1 MKNSAWFTASASMPV
16 GPCCAVRALSLA
28 SALVLMALV
37 PHTGRAQTLVTLSG
51 TVKDAATGE
60 DLSGATVRL
69 RELPAAGAAANAYG
83 FYTLTVPVGTYTVE
97 ASFVGYQA
105 RAQPL
110 TLSGRQRLDFRLAS
124 SGQELTEVVVTGRSS
139 AANLSRAQAGV
150 ETLDLKQVGKV
161 PVLFGEKDV
170 VKTLTL
176 LPGIKTAGEG
186 SSGFSVR
193 GGNTDQNLVLLDEA
207 PVYNASHLLGFFS
220 TFNSDALKDLTVY
233 KGGMPA
239 QYGGRPR
246 NPG

>member
-1 MKNSAWFTASASMPV
+1 MPV

-28 SALVLMALV
+28 SALVLVAVV
-37 PHTGRAQTLVTLSG
+37 PHTGRAQTRVTLSG

-83 FYTLTVPVGTYTVE
+83 FYTLTVPAGTYTVE
-97 ASFVGYQA
+97 ASFVSYQARA

-176 LPGIKTAGEG
+176 LPDIKTAGEG

-233 KGGMPA
+233 KGEMPA